1 MERLTWPEEGRMNC
15 RKCPIAGKCSGPVD
29 CKNTAVNRLSK
40 IEDILG
46 DNYDLDRLQV
56 MYNQR
61 VSLREEVAERWNLT
75 KNIPLEQLREL
86 VESMNTGKF
95 ISIPCKVGDTV
106 YVITNK
112 GGCLCGEKEI
122 VECEVNT
129 MRVKSDGFTI
139 GYSCQGR
146 YSNGNRYI
154 GNFVFKSIGKTVFL
168 TRKAAEIVLKGD
180 A

>member
-29 CKNTAVNRLSK
+29 CKDTAVNRLSK

-46 DNYDLDRLQV
+46 NNYDLDHLKAL
-56 MYNQR
+56 M
-61 VSLREEVAERWNLT
+61 
-75 KNIPLEQLREL
+75 
-86 VESMNTGKF
+86 ESASTEKF

-146 YSNGNRYI
+146 YSNENRYI

-168 TRKAAEIVLKGD
+168 TREAAESVLKGD

>member
-15 RKCPIAGKCSGPVD
+15 RKCTIAGKCSGPVD

-46 DNYDLDRLQV
+46 DNYDLDHL
-56 MYNQR
+56 
-61 VSLREEVAERWNLT
+61 
-75 KNIPLEQLREL
+75 KEL
-86 VESMNTGKF
+86 MESASAGKF

-168 TRKAAEIVLKGD
+168 TREAAESVLKGD

>member
-1 MERLTWPEEGRMNC
+1 MERLTWPEDGRMNC
-15 RKCPIAGKCSGPVD
+15 RKCPAAGKCNGPVD
-29 CKNTAVNRLSK
+29 CKNTAINRLSK

-46 DNYDLDRLQV
+46 DNYDIDHL
-56 MYNQR
+56 
-61 VSLREEVAERWNLT
+61 
-75 KNIPLEQLREL
+75 KEL
-86 VESMNTGKF
+86 MESANNGKF

-112 GGCLCGEKEI
+112 DGCFGCGKEI

-146 YSNGNRYI
+146 YSSGNRYI
-154 GNFVFKSIGKTVFL
+154 GNFVFNSIGKTVFS
-168 TRKAAEIVLKGD
+168 TRESAESALKGD
-180 A
+180 G